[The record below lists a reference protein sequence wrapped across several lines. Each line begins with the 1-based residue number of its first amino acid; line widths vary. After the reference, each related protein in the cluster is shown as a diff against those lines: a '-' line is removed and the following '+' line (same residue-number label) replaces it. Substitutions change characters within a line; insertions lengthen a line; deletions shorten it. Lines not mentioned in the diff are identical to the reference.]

1 MNNTPGPS
9 PRSPQAPSPATMASQ
24 HAARTHAQA
33 SPHSAADSTNPAQPE
48 TKAAA
53 QQRKPGPNSQS
64 ESSTSVPNS
73 TGMAK
78 PGPRRPRPR
87 RAVRPSGGPATP
99 KTPAGPTASSA
110 PTESTGSTSASSAD
124 NAAQKQPEKAET
136 VTKHPYV
143 ALTLQTTGIH
153 PSTGRI
159 VTIDAVA
166 FDNAGDIGQR
176 FHAVLKPDIDA
187 GPHHLHGLTVADIE
201 QAPAF
206 SRILKSLDKLIDGRT
221 LVVHDIPYTWGFI
234 VAEARRA
241 MMTAAR
247 QNRARNRGRNKG
259 KRRRQKVG
267 HMPAPVRIID
277 TLATSYAQGVRSNDV
292 RLRGVAKQNGLA
304 ADPKA
309 TVERARRP
317 EQETSREETELLIQ
331 LYQHQQRGPVRSYAP
346 DDVRADRF
354 GLQRSHVRVDAA
366 EAPVQHHNPGK
377 YEPGKELRRGME
389 IVVAPEIL
397 EDPDTIISALMRE
410 ELNYSEKL
418 TREASLVVCNVTTDL
433 VGKAMHAQRKG
444 IPLMSD
450 AAFLDALTRIEDPTT
465 ARRQPPQKSGGNNQ
479 SKSQKRR
486 RRRGGRGRGRRNSGG
501 SAPKNNA

>member
-33 SPHSAADSTNPAQPE
+33 SPHSAADSANPDADPAQ
-48 TKAAA
+48 
-53 QQRKPGPNSQS
+53 
-64 ESSTSVPNS
+64 
-73 TGMAK
+73 
-78 PGPRRPRPR
+78 PGPRRSRPR
-87 RAVRPSGGPATP
+87 RAVRPSGGPAKP
-99 KTPAGPTASSA
+99 KTPADTAASAAPSPTASEA
-110 PTESTGSTSASSAD
+110 SASSAD
-124 NAAQKQPEKAET
+124 SAPQKQPDKTET

-206 SRILKSLDKLIDGRT
+206 SRVLKSLDKLIDGRT

-292 RLRGVAKQNGLA
+292 RLRGVAKQNGLD

-309 TVERARRP
+309 TVERA
-317 EQETSREETELLIQ
+317 
-331 LYQHQQRGPVRSYAP
+331 
-346 DDVRADRF
+346 
-354 GLQRSHVRVDAA
+354 
-366 EAPVQHHNPGK
+366 
-377 YEPGKELRRGME
+377 
-389 IVVAPEIL
+389 
-397 EDPDTIISALMRE
+397 
-410 ELNYSEKL
+410 
-418 TREASLVVCNVTTDL
+418 
-433 VGKAMHAQRKG
+433 
-444 IPLMSD
+444 
-450 AAFLDALTRIEDPTT
+450 
-465 ARRQPPQKSGGNNQ
+465 
-479 SKSQKRR
+479 
-486 RRRGGRGRGRRNSGG
+486 
-501 SAPKNNA
+501 

>member
-9 PRSPQAPSPATMASQ
+9 PQSPQAPSPATMASQ

-33 SPHSAADSTNPAQPE
+33 SPHSAANSAAQPE

-87 RAVRPSGGPATP
+87 PRRAVRPSGGPATP
-99 KTPAGPTASSA
+99 KTPADPAASAA
-110 PTESTGSTSASSAD
+110 PSASSAD
-124 NAAQKQPEKAET
+124 SAPQKQPDKAET

-206 SRILKSLDKLIDGRT
+206 SRVLKSLDKLIDGRT

-304 ADPKA
+304 AEPKA

-465 ARRQPPQKSGGNNQ
+465 AQPPARRQPPQKSGGNNQ

>member
-1 MNNTPGPS
+1 
-9 PRSPQAPSPATMASQ
+9 MASQ

-33 SPHSAADSTNPAQPE
+33 SPHSAADSANPDADPAQ
-48 TKAAA
+48 
-53 QQRKPGPNSQS
+53 
-64 ESSTSVPNS
+64 
-73 TGMAK
+73 
-78 PGPRRPRPR
+78 PGPRRSRPR
-87 RAVRPSGGPATP
+87 RAVRPSGGPAKP
-99 KTPAGPTASSA
+99 KTPADTAASAAPSPTASEA
-110 PTESTGSTSASSAD
+110 SASSAD
-124 NAAQKQPEKAET
+124 SAPQKQPDKTET

-206 SRILKSLDKLIDGRT
+206 SRVLKSLDKLIDGRT
-221 LVVHDIPYTWGFI
+221 LVVHDIPYTGGFI

-292 RLRGVAKQNGLA
+292 RLRGVAKQNGLD

-346 DDVRADRF
+346 DEVRADRF

-465 ARRQPPQKSGGNNQ
+465 AQPPARRQPPQKSGGNNQ

>member
-9 PRSPQAPSPATMASQ
+9 PQSPQAPSPATMASQ

-33 SPHSAADSTNPAQPE
+33 SPHSAAESAAQPE

-64 ESSTSVPNS
+64 ESSTGVPNS
-73 TGMAK
+73 TGTAK

-99 KTPAGPTASSA
+99 KTPADPAASTA
-110 PTESTGSTSASSAD
+110 PSASSAD
-124 NAAQKQPEKAET
+124 SAPQKQPDKAET

-187 GPHHLHGLTVADIE
+187 GPHHLHGLTIADIE

-206 SRILKSLDKLIDGRT
+206 SRVLKSLDKLIDGCT

-292 RLRGVAKQNGLA
+292 RLRGVAKQNGLD
-304 ADPKA
+304 ADPQA

-465 ARRQPPQKSGGNNQ
+465 AQPPTRRQPPQKSGGNNQ

>member
-1 MNNTPGPS
+1 
-9 PRSPQAPSPATMASQ
+9 MASQ

-64 ESSTSVPNS
+64 ESSTSAPSN
-73 TGMAK
+73 TGTAE
-78 PGPRRPRPR
+78 PGPRRPRPRPR

-99 KTPAGPTASSA
+99 KTPASPVAASPSAAATASEASTSTADSA
-110 PTESTGSTSASSAD
+110 P
-124 NAAQKQPEKAET
+124 QKQPDKTET

-397 EDPDTIISALMRE
+397 GDPDTIISALMRE

>member
-33 SPHSAADSTNPAQPE
+33 SPHSAADP
-48 TKAAA
+48 AA
-53 QQRKPGPNSQS
+53 QQRKPGPN
-64 ESSTSVPNS
+64 
-73 TGMAK
+73 TGTAK

-99 KTPAGPTASSA
+99 KTSAASSSPAATASEASTSTADSA
-110 PTESTGSTSASSAD
+110 P
-124 NAAQKQPEKAET
+124 QKQPDKAET
-136 VTKHPYV
+136 VAKHPYV

-206 SRILKSLDKLIDGRT
+206 SRVLKSLDKLIDGRT

-247 QNRARNRGRNKG
+247 QNRARNRGRNKS

-292 RLRGVAKQNGLA
+292 RLRGVAKQNGLD

-309 TVERARRP
+309 TLERARRP

-346 DDVRADRF
+346 DEVRADRF

>member
-1 MNNTPGPS
+1 
-9 PRSPQAPSPATMASQ
+9 MASQ

-33 SPHSAADSTNPAQPE
+33 SPHSAAESADPAPQR
-48 TKAAA
+48 
-53 QQRKPGPNSQS
+53 RKPNSGS
-64 ESSTSVPNS
+64 EGESSTHTS
-73 TGMAK
+73 TTADTAK
-78 PGPRRPRPR
+78 PGPRRSRPR
-87 RAVRPSGGPATP
+87 RAVRPSGGPAKP
-99 KTPAGPTASSA
+99 KTPTGPTTSA
-110 PTESTGSTSASSAD
+110 APSESTGSTSASTAD
-124 NAAQKQPEKAET
+124 SAAQKQPEKAET

-277 TLATSYAQGVRSNDV
+277 TLATSYAQGVRPNDV
-292 RLRGVAKQNGLA
+292 RLRGVAKQNGLD

-346 DDVRADRF
+346 DEVRADRF

-465 ARRQPPQKSGGNNQ
+465 AQPPARRQPPQKSGGNNQ

>member
-1 MNNTPGPS
+1 
-9 PRSPQAPSPATMASQ
+9 MASQ

-64 ESSTSVPNS
+64 ESSTGVPNS
-73 TGMAK
+73 TGTAK

-124 NAAQKQPEKAET
+124 SAPQKQPEKAET

-450 AAFLDALTRIEDPTT
+450 AAFLDALTRIEEPTT

>member
-1 MNNTPGPS
+1 
-9 PRSPQAPSPATMASQ
+9 MASQ

-33 SPHSAADSTNPAQPE
+33 SPHSAAESADQPE
-48 TKAAA
+48 SPTAA
-53 QQRKPGPNSQS
+53 QQRKPGANSQS
-64 ESSTSVPNS
+64 ESSTSAPSN
-73 TGMAK
+73 TGTAE

-99 KTPAGPTASSA
+99 KTPADPATSSA

-124 NAAQKQPEKAET
+124 KTET

>member
-1 MNNTPGPS
+1 MINTPGPS
-9 PRSPQAPSPATMASQ
+9 PRSPQAPSPATVASQ
-24 HAARTHAQA
+24 HAARDHAPA
-33 SPHSAADSTNPAQPE
+33 SPHSAAESVAHNAPQP
-48 TKAAA
+48 TATR
-53 QQRKPGPNSQS
+53 QHKPGQ
-64 ESSTSVPNS
+64 
-73 TGMAK
+73 
-78 PGPRRPRPR
+78 RRPR
-87 RAVRPSGGPATP
+87 RAVRPSGRPTAPKNPASPAAPPAT
-99 KTPAGPTASSA
+99 SA
-110 PTESTGSTSASSAD
+110 AD
-124 NAAQKQPEKAET
+124 SCPQKQSEKAKTAAE
-136 VTKHPYV
+136 HPYV

-166 FDNAGDIGQR
+166 FDNAGNYGQR
-176 FHAVLKPDIDA
+176 FHAVIKPDIDA
-187 GPHHLHGLTVADIE
+187 GPRHLHGLTVADIE

-206 SRILKSLDKLIDGRT
+206 NKILKSLDKLIDGRT
-221 LVVHDIPYTWGFI
+221 LIVHDIPYTWGFI

-241 MMTAAR
+241 MIAAAR
-247 QNRARNRGRNKG
+247 HNRARHRGRNKG
-259 KRRRQKVG
+259 KRRHQKVG
-267 HMPAPVRIID
+267 HMPTPVRIVD

-292 RLRGVAKQNGLA
+292 RLRGVAQHNGLDA
-304 ADPKA
+304 VPTA
-309 TVERARRP
+309 TIERARRP

-331 LYQHQQRGPVRSYAP
+331 LYQHQQHGPVRSYAP
-346 DDVRADRF
+346 DDLRADRF

-366 EAPVQHHNPGK
+366 EAPVQHHNPGI
-377 YEPGKELRRGME
+377 YEPGKELRRGMV

-450 AAFLDALTRIEDPTT
+450 AAFLDALTRIEGPATSQPP
-465 ARRQPPQKSGGNNQ
+465 ARRQSPQKGGGHNR
-479 SKSQKRR
+479 KRR

-501 SAPKNNA
+501 STPKNNA

>member
-1 MNNTPGPS
+1 
-9 PRSPQAPSPATMASQ
+9 MASQ

-33 SPHSAADSTNPAQPE
+33 SPHSAADSANPDADPAQ
-48 TKAAA
+48 
-53 QQRKPGPNSQS
+53 
-64 ESSTSVPNS
+64 
-73 TGMAK
+73 
-78 PGPRRPRPR
+78 PGPRRSRPR
-87 RAVRPSGGPATP
+87 RAVRPSGGPAKP
-99 KTPAGPTASSA
+99 KTPADTAASAAPSPTASEA
-110 PTESTGSTSASSAD
+110 SASSAD
-124 NAAQKQPEKAET
+124 SAPQKQPDKTET

-206 SRILKSLDKLIDGRT
+206 SRVLKSLDKLIDGRT

-292 RLRGVAKQNGLA
+292 RLRGVAKQNGLD

-346 DDVRADRF
+346 DEVRADRF

-366 EAPVQHHNPGK
+366 EAPVQHHTPGK

-465 ARRQPPQKSGGNNQ
+465 AQPPARRQPPQKSGGNNQ

>member
-1 MNNTPGPS
+1 V
-9 PRSPQAPSPATMASQ
+9 ASQ

-33 SPHSAADSTNPAQPE
+33 SPHSAAASADPAQPE
-48 TKAAA
+48 TQTAA
-53 QQRKPGPNSQS
+53 QQRKPGPN
-64 ESSTSVPNS
+64 
-73 TGMAK
+73 TGTAK
-78 PGPRRPRPR
+78 PGPRRPRPRPR
-87 RAVRPSGGPATP
+87 RAVRPSGGTATP
-99 KTPAGPTASSA
+99 KTPAASPSPAATASEASTSTADSA
-110 PTESTGSTSASSAD
+110 P
-124 NAAQKQPEKAET
+124 QKQPDKTET

-465 ARRQPPQKSGGNNQ
+465 AQPPARRQPPQKSGGNNQ
-479 SKSQKRR
+479 SKGQKRR

>member
-1 MNNTPGPS
+1 
-9 PRSPQAPSPATMASQ
+9 MASQ

-33 SPHSAADSTNPAQPE
+33 SPHSAADSANPDADPAQ
-48 TKAAA
+48 
-53 QQRKPGPNSQS
+53 
-64 ESSTSVPNS
+64 
-73 TGMAK
+73 
-78 PGPRRPRPR
+78 PGPRRSRPR
-87 RAVRPSGGPATP
+87 RAVRPSGGPAKP
-99 KTPAGPTASSA
+99 KTPADTAASAAPSPTASEA
-110 PTESTGSTSASSAD
+110 SASSAD
-124 NAAQKQPEKAET
+124 SAPQKQPDKTET

-206 SRILKSLDKLIDGRT
+206 SRVLKSLDKLIDGRT

-292 RLRGVAKQNGLA
+292 RLRGVAKQNGLD

-346 DDVRADRF
+346 DEVRADRF

-465 ARRQPPQKSGGNNQ
+465 AQPPARRQPPQKSGGNNQ
-479 SKSQKRR
+479 SKGQKRR

>member
-9 PRSPQAPSPATMASQ
+9 PRSPQAPSPATVASQ

-33 SPHSAADSTNPAQPE
+33 SPHSAAASADPAQPE
-48 TKAAA
+48 TQTAA
-53 QQRKPGPNSQS
+53 QQRKPGPN
-64 ESSTSVPNS
+64 
-73 TGMAK
+73 TGTAK
-78 PGPRRPRPR
+78 PGPRRPRPRPR
-87 RAVRPSGGPATP
+87 RAVRPSGGTATP
-99 KTPAGPTASSA
+99 KTPAASPSPAATASEASTSTADSA
-110 PTESTGSTSASSAD
+110 P
-124 NAAQKQPEKAET
+124 QKQPDKTET

-465 ARRQPPQKSGGNNQ
+465 AQPPARRQPPQKSGGNNQ

>member
-9 PRSPQAPSPATMASQ
+9 PRSPQAPSPAIMASQ

-33 SPHSAADSTNPAQPE
+33 SPHSAADSANPDADPAQ
-48 TKAAA
+48 
-53 QQRKPGPNSQS
+53 
-64 ESSTSVPNS
+64 
-73 TGMAK
+73 
-78 PGPRRPRPR
+78 PGPRRSRPR
-87 RAVRPSGGPATP
+87 RAVRPSGGPAKP
-99 KTPAGPTASSA
+99 KTPADTAASAAPSPTASEA
-110 PTESTGSTSASSAD
+110 SASTAD
-124 NAAQKQPEKAET
+124 SAAQKQPEKAET

-206 SRILKSLDKLIDGRT
+206 SRVLKSLDKLIDGRT

-292 RLRGVAKQNGLA
+292 RLRGVAKQNGLD

-465 ARRQPPQKSGGNNQ
+465 AQPPARRQPPQKSGGNNQ
-479 SKSQKRR
+479 SKGQKRR

>member
-1 MNNTPGPS
+1 
-9 PRSPQAPSPATMASQ
+9 MASQ

-33 SPHSAADSTNPAQPE
+33 SPHSAADSANPDADPAQ
-48 TKAAA
+48 
-53 QQRKPGPNSQS
+53 
-64 ESSTSVPNS
+64 
-73 TGMAK
+73 
-78 PGPRRPRPR
+78 PGPRRSRPR
-87 RAVRPSGGPATP
+87 RAVRPSGGPAKP
-99 KTPAGPTASSA
+99 KTPADTAASAAPSPTASEA
-110 PTESTGSTSASSAD
+110 SASTAD
-124 NAAQKQPEKAET
+124 SAAQKQPEKAET

-206 SRILKSLDKLIDGRT
+206 SRVLKSLDKLIDGRT

-292 RLRGVAKQNGLA
+292 RLRGVAKQNGLD

-465 ARRQPPQKSGGNNQ
+465 AQPPARRQPPQKSGGNNQ
-479 SKSQKRR
+479 SKGQKRR

>member
-1 MNNTPGPS
+1 
-9 PRSPQAPSPATMASQ
+9 MASQ

-346 DDVRADRF
+346 DEVRADRF

>member
-33 SPHSAADSTNPAQPE
+33 SPHSAADSANPDADPAQ
-48 TKAAA
+48 
-53 QQRKPGPNSQS
+53 
-64 ESSTSVPNS
+64 
-73 TGMAK
+73 
-78 PGPRRPRPR
+78 PGPRRSRPR
-87 RAVRPSGGPATP
+87 RAVRPSGGPAKP
-99 KTPAGPTASSA
+99 KTPADTAASAAPSPTASEA
-110 PTESTGSTSASSAD
+110 SASSAD
-124 NAAQKQPEKAET
+124 SAPQKQPDKTET

-206 SRILKSLDKLIDGRT
+206 SRVLKSLDKLIDGRT

-292 RLRGVAKQNGLA
+292 RLRGVAKQNGLD

-346 DDVRADRF
+346 DEVRADRF

-465 ARRQPPQKSGGNNQ
+465 AQPPARRQPPQKSGGNNQ
-479 SKSQKRR
+479 SKGQKRR

>member
-1 MNNTPGPS
+1 
-9 PRSPQAPSPATMASQ
+9 MASQ

-64 ESSTSVPNS
+64 ESSTGVPNS
-73 TGMAK
+73 TGTAK

-99 KTPAGPTASSA
+99 KTPTGPTASSA

-465 ARRQPPQKSGGNNQ
+465 TARRQPPQKSGGNNQ

>member
-1 MNNTPGPS
+1 
-9 PRSPQAPSPATMASQ
+9 MASQ

-33 SPHSAADSTNPAQPE
+33 SPHSAADSANPDADPAQ
-48 TKAAA
+48 
-53 QQRKPGPNSQS
+53 
-64 ESSTSVPNS
+64 
-73 TGMAK
+73 
-78 PGPRRPRPR
+78 PGPRRSRPR
-87 RAVRPSGGPATP
+87 RAVRPSGGPAKP
-99 KTPAGPTASSA
+99 KTPADTAASAAPSPTASEA
-110 PTESTGSTSASSAD
+110 SASSAD
-124 NAAQKQPEKAET
+124 SAPQKQPDKTET

-166 FDNAGDIGQR
+166 FDNVGDIGQR

-206 SRILKSLDKLIDGRT
+206 SRVLKSLDKLIDGRT

-292 RLRGVAKQNGLA
+292 RLRGVAKQNGLD

-346 DDVRADRF
+346 DEVRADRF

-465 ARRQPPQKSGGNNQ
+465 AQPPARRQPPQKSGGNNQ
-479 SKSQKRR
+479 SKGQKRR

>member
-1 MNNTPGPS
+1 M
-9 PRSPQAPSPATMASQ
+9 
-24 HAARTHAQA
+24 
-33 SPHSAADSTNPAQPE
+33 
-48 TKAAA
+48 A

-64 ESSTSVPNS
+64 ESSTGVPNS
-73 TGMAK
+73 TGTAK

-99 KTPAGPTASSA
+99 KTPADPAASAA
-110 PTESTGSTSASSAD
+110 PSASSAD
-124 NAAQKQPEKAET
+124 SAPQKQPDKTET

-187 GPHHLHGLTVADIE
+187 GPHHLHGLTIADIE

-206 SRILKSLDKLIDGRT
+206 SRVLKSLDKLIDGRT

-304 ADPKA
+304 AEPKA

-465 ARRQPPQKSGGNNQ
+465 ARRQPPQMSGGNNQ

>member
-1 MNNTPGPS
+1 
-9 PRSPQAPSPATMASQ
+9 MASQ

-99 KTPAGPTASSA
+99 KTPADPATSSA

-124 NAAQKQPEKAET
+124 SAPQKQPEKAET

>member
-1 MNNTPGPS
+1 
-9 PRSPQAPSPATMASQ
+9 MASQ

-450 AAFLDALTRIEDPTT
+450 AAFLDALTRIEEPTT

>member
-1 MNNTPGPS
+1 
-9 PRSPQAPSPATMASQ
+9 MASQ
-24 HAARTHAQA
+24 HAARTHAQT

-450 AAFLDALTRIEDPTT
+450 AAFLDALTRIEEPTT

>member
-1 MNNTPGPS
+1 
-9 PRSPQAPSPATMASQ
+9 MASQ

-33 SPHSAADSTNPAQPE
+33 SPHSAAASADPAQPE
-48 TKAAA
+48 TQTAA
-53 QQRKPGPNSQS
+53 QQRKPGPN
-64 ESSTSVPNS
+64 
-73 TGMAK
+73 TGTAK
-78 PGPRRPRPR
+78 PGPRRPRPRPR
-87 RAVRPSGGPATP
+87 RAVRPSGGTATP
-99 KTPAGPTASSA
+99 KTPAASPSPAATASEASTSTADSA
-110 PTESTGSTSASSAD
+110 P
-124 NAAQKQPEKAET
+124 QKQPDKTET

-346 DDVRADRF
+346 DEVRADRF

-465 ARRQPPQKSGGNNQ
+465 AQPPARRQPPQKSGGNNQ

>member
-1 MNNTPGPS
+1 
-9 PRSPQAPSPATMASQ
+9 MASQ
-24 HAARTHAQA
+24 HAARTHAQV
-33 SPHSAADSTNPAQPE
+33 SPHSAADSADPTASTAQPE
-48 TKAAA
+48 AQTAT
-53 QQRKPGPNSQS
+53 QQRKPGPN
-64 ESSTSVPNS
+64 TAD
-73 TGMAK
+73 TAK
-78 PGPRRPRPR
+78 PGPRRPRPRPR

-99 KTPAGPTASSA
+99 KTPAASPSPAATASEA
-110 PTESTGSTSASSAD
+110 SASSAD
-124 NAAQKQPEKAET
+124 NTAQKQPDKAET

-159 VTIDAVA
+159 VTIDAMA

-206 SRILKSLDKLIDGRT
+206 SRVLKSLDKLIDGRT

-465 ARRQPPQKSGGNNQ
+465 AQPPARRQPPQKSGGNNQ
-479 SKSQKRR
+479 SKGQKRR

>member
-1 MNNTPGPS
+1 
-9 PRSPQAPSPATMASQ
+9 MASQ

-64 ESSTSVPNS
+64 ESSTGVPNS
-73 TGMAK
+73 TGTAK

-99 KTPAGPTASSA
+99 KTPTGPTASSA

-450 AAFLDALTRIEDPTT
+450 AAFLNALTRIEDPTT

>member
-1 MNNTPGPS
+1 
-9 PRSPQAPSPATMASQ
+9 MASQ

-33 SPHSAADSTNPAQPE
+33 SPHSAADSANPDADPAQ
-48 TKAAA
+48 
-53 QQRKPGPNSQS
+53 
-64 ESSTSVPNS
+64 
-73 TGMAK
+73 
-78 PGPRRPRPR
+78 PGPRRSRPR
-87 RAVRPSGGPATP
+87 RAVRPSGGPAKP
-99 KTPAGPTASSA
+99 KTPADTAASAAPSPTASEA
-110 PTESTGSTSASSAD
+110 SASSAD
-124 NAAQKQPEKAET
+124 SAPQKQPDKTET

-206 SRILKSLDKLIDGRT
+206 SRVLKSLDKLIDGRT

-292 RLRGVAKQNGLA
+292 RLRGVAKQNGLD

-309 TVERARRP
+309 TVERARHP

-346 DDVRADRF
+346 DEVRADRF

-465 ARRQPPQKSGGNNQ
+465 AQPPARRQPPQKSGGNNQ

>member
-1 MNNTPGPS
+1 
-9 PRSPQAPSPATMASQ
+9 MASQ

-33 SPHSAADSTNPAQPE
+33 SPHSAAESAAQPE

-64 ESSTSVPNS
+64 ESSTGVPNS
-73 TGMAK
+73 TGTAK

-99 KTPAGPTASSA
+99 KTPADPAASAA
-110 PTESTGSTSASSAD
+110 PSASSAD
-124 NAAQKQPEKAET
+124 SAPQKQPDKAET

-187 GPHHLHGLTVADIE
+187 GPHHLHGLTIADIE

-206 SRILKSLDKLIDGRT
+206 SRVLKSLDKLIDGRT

-292 RLRGVAKQNGLA
+292 RLRGVAKQNGLD
-304 ADPKA
+304 ADPQA

-346 DDVRADRF
+346 DDIRADRF

-465 ARRQPPQKSGGNNQ
+465 TARRQAPQKSGGNNQ
-479 SKSQKRR
+479 NKNQKRR

>member
-1 MNNTPGPS
+1 
-9 PRSPQAPSPATMASQ
+9 MASQ

-33 SPHSAADSTNPAQPE
+33 SPHSAADP
-48 TKAAA
+48 AA
-53 QQRKPGPNSQS
+53 QQRKPGPN
-64 ESSTSVPNS
+64 
-73 TGMAK
+73 TGTAK

-99 KTPAGPTASSA
+99 KTSAASSSPAATASEASTSTADSA
-110 PTESTGSTSASSAD
+110 P
-124 NAAQKQPEKAET
+124 QKQPDKAET
-136 VTKHPYV
+136 VAKHPYV

-206 SRILKSLDKLIDGRT
+206 SRVLKSLDKLIDGRT

-292 RLRGVAKQNGLA
+292 RLRGVAKQNGLD

-486 RRRGGRGRGRRNSGG
+486 RRRGGRGRGGRNSGG

>member
-1 MNNTPGPS
+1 
-9 PRSPQAPSPATMASQ
+9 MASQ

-33 SPHSAADSTNPAQPE
+33 SPHSAAESANPAQP
-48 TKAAA
+48 
-53 QQRKPGPNSQS
+53 
-64 ESSTSVPNS
+64 
-73 TGMAK
+73 
-78 PGPRRPRPR
+78 GPRRSRPR
-87 RAVRPSGGPATP
+87 RAVRPSGGPAKPKSPAASATP
-99 KTPAGPTASSA
+99 S
-110 PTESTGSTSASSAD
+110 ESTGSPSAASTSSTDSAP
-124 NAAQKQPEKAET
+124 QEQPEKAET

-366 EAPVQHHNPGK
+366 EAPMQHHNPGK

>member
-1 MNNTPGPS
+1 
-9 PRSPQAPSPATMASQ
+9 MASQ

-33 SPHSAADSTNPAQPE
+33 SPHSAADSANPDADPAQ
-48 TKAAA
+48 
-53 QQRKPGPNSQS
+53 
-64 ESSTSVPNS
+64 
-73 TGMAK
+73 
-78 PGPRRPRPR
+78 PGPRRSRPR
-87 RAVRPSGGPATP
+87 RAVRPSGGPAKP
-99 KTPAGPTASSA
+99 KTPADTAASAAPSPTASEA
-110 PTESTGSTSASSAD
+110 SASSAD
-124 NAAQKQPEKAET
+124 SAPQKQPDKTET

-206 SRILKSLDKLIDGRT
+206 SRVLKSLDKLIDGRT

-292 RLRGVAKQNGLA
+292 RLRGVAKQNGLD

-465 ARRQPPQKSGGNNQ
+465 AQPPARRQPPQKSGGNNQ